1 MLLLFYLGLAFNI
14 SQQFQFIESSLYII
28 LFLYSAVDLLANRV
42 VVEPLSDSLLTAI
55 IIIC

>member
-1 MLLLFYLGLAFNI
+1 MLVLFYLGLAFNI
-14 SQQFQFIESSLYII
+14 SQQFQLIESSLYII